1 VKSADDHRSPCAR
14 VHGVS
19 TCSAATTAPRGRRE
33 GARIYAR
40 TCAFFLALAL
50 AILLAGAGAALAAG
64 GEGGPPAQ
72 GPTGSPPEAFGPPG
86 GPPGGPLDDDLRE
99 TITLLMMVRMKRE
112 LALSDRQYEQILPK
126 VQEFEQTR
134 AASFRERRSLDEQV
148 RALLGREGVKD
159 SEYTELVNRMA
170 SLDEA
175 DRKAEASH
183 LAELRRVLTP
193 RQQAQLIVFR
203 LQFRQW
209 IEGRMRGARQL
220 RGQGPGPGGQGRG
233 AGRGAGPGALD
244 GDSAPGPR

>member
-1 VKSADDHRSPCAR
+1 MKSADDHRSLRAR
-14 VHGVS
+14 RGGVS
-19 TCSAATTAPRGRRE
+19 ARPAAATVPRGRGE
-33 GARIYAR
+33 GARMRAR
-40 TCAFFLALAL
+40 ACALVPALAL
-50 AILLAGAGAALAAG
+50 AILVAGAGAALAAG
-64 GEGGPPAQ
+64 AQGGPPVQ
-72 GPTGSPPEAFGPPG
+72 GPSGPPPDAFGPPG
-86 GPPGGPLDDDLRE
+86 GPPGGPPDDDLRE

-112 LALSDRQYEQILPK
+112 LALSDKQYEQILPK

-134 AASFRERRSLDEQV
+134 AASFRERRSLDEQL

-175 DRKAEASH
+175 DRKAEAAH

-203 LQFRQW
+203 MQFRQW
-209 IEGRMRGARQL
+209 IESRMRDARQL

-244 GDSAPGPR
+244 DDSAPGPR